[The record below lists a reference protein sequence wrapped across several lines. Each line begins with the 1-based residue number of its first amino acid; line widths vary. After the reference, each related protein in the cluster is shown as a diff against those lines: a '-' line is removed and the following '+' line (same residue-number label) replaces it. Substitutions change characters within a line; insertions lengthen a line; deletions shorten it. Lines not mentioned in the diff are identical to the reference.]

1 MPPTRFRVWCKN
13 NKEWERDAI
22 AISSNGS
29 ILHISAVGRVSP
41 FPLMVRRDTHTIEF
55 FTGLH
60 DTTPEKVE
68 LWQNDIVEHGGMPWQ
83 VVRNEEQGYWAA
95 HPLITT
101 EAETMLFWLI
111 DEGDCV
117 KVGNIHENPELL
129 EVSVSTKEAPANE
142 K

>member
-1 MPPTRFRVWCKN
+1 MSPREYRIWCKN
-13 NKEWERDAI
+13 NKEWERDDI
-22 AISSNGS
+22 AIKPNGF
-29 ILHISAVGRVSP
+29 ILHMNTRKP
-41 FPLMVRRDTHTIEF
+41 FPCMVRADTHIIEF

-60 DTTPEKVE
+60 DTTTKKAE
-68 LWQNDIVEHGGMPWQ
+68 LWENDIVEHGEMPYQ
-83 VVRNEEQGYWAA
+83 VVWNEEQGYWAA

-129 EVSVSTKEAPANE
+129 K
-142 K
+142 